1 MRQNERGEGGRETQG
16 KKVRKREIA
25 RERVIAREKE
35 RQRVREGETAGK
47 TTTTC

>member
-1 MRQNERGEGGRETQG
+1 MGRDKEKSER
-16 KKVRKREIA
+16 VREIA

-35 RQRVREGETAGK
+35 RERVREGETAGK